1 MATLLRAFAR
11 EGDRLWLPG
20 EVSPERIAP
29 VPGLPAVVLAS
40 GEPRPAPEILAWCET
55 PEAAALRTRPRTM
68 GVPLGSLLHEILWHM
83 PVPRAE
89 AVAAVHHRAFH
100 LRVAEELGCSLPG
113 ARMLSS
119 MTELNDVAA
128 PSWVVKAPLSAS
140 GRSRYIERAGPALSD
155 PKARRTVER
164 LFEVHGEL
172 LFEPWMDRTEDF
184 GCALLLTPD
193 GYHLASFHRQIVDL
207 KGQFLGLE
215 LAADF
220 RGIEGLSAAERT
232 RLETV
237 LDGVAGAALRV
248 GYVGPLGIDLW
259 RYRLPDRPSDR
270 HPDGST
276 ALNPLGEI
284 NARMTFGLVARALVD
299 RARGALGEAERVRL
313 MFGKDLPGEGVVP
326 LLLPPGGA
334 VWLQPVR

>member
-11 EGDRLWLPG
+11 DGDRLWLPG
-20 EVSPERIAP
+20 EVRPERIAP

-40 GEPRPAPEILAWCET
+40 GEPRPASEVLAWCET
-55 PEAAALRTRPRTM
+55 PEAAALRTRPRA
-68 GVPLGSLLHEILWHM
+68 GSVPLGSPLHEILWHM
-83 PVPRAE
+83 PVPRSE

-113 ARMLSS
+113 ARMVSS
-119 MTELNDVAA
+119 VAELEDIQT

-140 GRSRYIERAGPALSD
+140 GRSRYIERAGPALSE

-164 LFEVHGEL
+164 LFEIHGEL
-172 LFEPWMDRTEDF
+172 LFEPWLDRTEDF

-193 GYHLASFHRQIVDL
+193 EHRLVGFHRQIVDL

-215 LAADF
+215 LAAGF
-220 RGIEGLSAAERT
+220 RGIEELSAAERT
-232 RLETV
+232 RLERV
-237 LDGVAGAALRV
+237 LDGVARAALRA

-259 RYRLPDRPSDR
+259 RYRLPD
-270 HPDGST
+270 GST
-276 ALNPLGEI
+276 ALHPLGEI

-334 VWLQPVR
+334 AWLQPVR